1 MTHFTQSVHKLE
13 TDLLQSRPLGLS
25 QQRLPQSNDPL
36 LCSDDTSLYHQKV
49 TVDLPI
55 MRETSHWSDG
65 LVCQVVLSARVV
77 LHDFAVL
84 DMDASSNPVDLL
96 VYLCSMS
103 VSLLS
108 CSGDSELDSRG
119 MPGSNAGHL
128 PETFV
133 GLSRQFLAVPSGG
146 DSLEAVAFRDS
157 NAVNEF
163 VLRKDRGDRDTLF
176 QVSSG
181 KVDLLADCP
190 TIYLDL
196 HDMGLLL
203 SFLEQLHLSV
213 SDDSDDRAVLGHP
226 LEVSVNLLPSQRIL
240 PFSRVFREGLL
251 L

>member
-1 MTHFTQSVHKLE
+1 MTHFARSVHELE

-25 QQRLPQSNDPL
+25 QQGLPQGNDPL
-36 LCSDDTSLYHQKV
+36 LCSDDTSLDHQKV
-49 TVDLPI
+49 TVDLTI

-65 LVCQVVLSARVV
+65 LVSQVVLSARVV
-77 LHDFAVL
+77 LDHFAIL
-84 DMDASSNPVDLL
+84 HMNTSSNPVDLL
-96 VYLCSMS
+96 VYLSSMS
-103 VSLLS
+103 ISLLS
-108 CSGDSELDSRG
+108 CSGDSELDSGR
-119 MPGSNAGHL
+119 MPGSNTGHF
-128 PETFV
+128 PEPLV

-146 DSLEAVAFRDS
+146 HSLESMAFRDS

-190 TIYLDL
+190 SIYLDL

-203 SFLEQLHLSV
+203 AFLEQLHLSV
-213 SDDSDDRAVLGHP
+213 SDHSHDRAVLGHP
-226 LEVSVNLLPSQRIL
+226 LQVSVDLLPSKRIL